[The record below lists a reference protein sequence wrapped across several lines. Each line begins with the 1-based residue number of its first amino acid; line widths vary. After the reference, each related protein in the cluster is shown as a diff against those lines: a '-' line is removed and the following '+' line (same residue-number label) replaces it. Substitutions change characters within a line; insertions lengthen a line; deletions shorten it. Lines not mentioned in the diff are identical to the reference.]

1 VGPVTSKSARR
12 LSEDD
17 IRPEHLNAA
26 KEAAYARDVERLLRH
41 KSNFVQV
48 PCPVCGSTDGR
59 ERWTKYGLS
68 YIGCPECDTAYIS
81 PRPTPAMLEE
91 YYRTSEL
98 YEYWNKYIFPASEEA
113 RRERIMRPRLNR
125 LLDICSRHNA
135 PHRTLVEVGPGFGT
149 FAQEAVASGRF
160 QRVLVVEPAPSLAA
174 TCRSR
179 GLEVIEQPIE
189 QVRLP
194 DGGADVVAAFE
205 VIEHLFSP
213 REFLNAC
220 ARNVVPGGLL
230 LLTCPNGR
238 GFEVEV
244 LGPLADTID
253 TEHLN
258 YFNPASLSRLVS
270 DCGFEVVEVLTP
282 GVLDADI
289 VRNKVLAGKFDLS
302 GQRFLEIVLLER
314 WDELGAALQD
324 FLKEHLLSSHMWVVG
339 RRAAR

>member
-1 VGPVTSKSARR
+1 MSQERGARR

-26 KEAAYARDVERLLRH
+26 KEAAYARDVARLMRNRADFLP
-41 KSNFVQV
+41 V
-48 PCPVCGSTDGR
+48 PCPACGNDER
-59 ERWTKYGLS
+59 PERWTKYGLS
-68 YIGCPECDTAYIS
+68 YVGCPECDTAYVS

-113 RRERIMRPRLNR
+113 RRERIMRPRLSR
-125 LLDICSRHNA
+125 LLEICSRYNA
-135 PHRTLVEVGPGFGT
+135 PHRTLVEIGPGFGT
-149 FAQEAVASGRF
+149 FAQEAQASRRF
-160 QRVLVVEPAPSLAA
+160 ERVIVVEPAPSLAA

-179 GLEVIEQPIE
+179 GLEVVEQPIE
-189 QVRLP
+189 QVTLP
-194 DGGADVVAAFE
+194 EGGADVVAAFE

-213 REFLNAC
+213 RDFLRAC

-244 LGPLADTID
+244 LGPVADTID

-258 YFNPASLSRLVS
+258 YFNPRSLSRLVR
-270 DCGFEVVEVLTP
+270 DCGFEVLEASTP

-289 VRNKVLAGKFDLS
+289 VRNKVLGGKFDLS
-302 GQRFLEIVLLER
+302 GQRFLEVVLLER
-314 WDELGAALQD
+314 WEELGAAFQD

-339 RRAAR
+339 RRVAS